1 MRLDLLNSTA
11 VPLSTPSNSAI
22 PAAPDALLTRNQTA
36 AALTEAG
43 YPTSPATLS
52 TKASR
57 GGGPI
62 YRRFGNR
69 ALYKWEDLLAWAESQ
84 TSSPRRSTS
93 EAEGWRAGQNFQK
106 AEGMAR

>member
-1 MRLDLLNSTA
+1 MMATTPTPDTLLGRKQ
-11 VPLSTPSNSAI
+11 
-22 PAAPDALLTRNQTA
+22 AAR
-36 AALTEAG
+36 ALTDAG
-43 YPTSPATLS
+43 YPTSPATLA

-69 ALYKWEDLLAWAESQ
+69 VLYKWPDLLAWAESQ

-93 EAEGWRAGQNFQK
+93 EAEGWRAGRNLQK
-106 AEGMAR
+106 AGGPVA

>member
-1 MRLDLLNSTA
+1 MMTSLAPHTLLCREQ
-11 VPLSTPSNSAI
+11 
-22 PAAPDALLTRNQTA
+22 AAR
-36 AALTEAG
+36 ALTEAG
-43 YPTSPATLS
+43 YPTSPATLA

-69 ALYKWEDLLAWAESQ
+69 VLYTWAELLAWAESQ

-93 EAEGWRAGQNFQK
+93 EAEGWRAGQNFPQ
-106 AEGMAR
+106 AEGMAQ